1 MFLTWMSLAE
11 SKEGGMSG
19 APSSC
24 KTRRGKKKEEICLPH
39 PMTLIA
45 SMTVSPVSILVL
57 HTEMHTRKFAGSL
70 VYDVNQ
76 FKLNLRYFI

>member
-1 MFLTWMSLAE
+1 MFWTWMSLAE
-11 SKEGGMSG
+11 NKEGGMLLPP
-19 APSSC
+19 A
-24 KTRRGKKKEEICLPH
+24 KWEQKANEEIGLH
-39 PMTLIA
+39 PVALIA